1 MEYHCSEG
9 AGNTIP
15 QLLGYGHGGKTLID
29 TKNKTAEKLEWF
41 PAKLEFGQYEH
52 PSKASLQDNEFLIEG
67 ILNFFDFNVLTH
79 CDFPPIVEKKAKK
92 KDHIEDPVE
101 DPVEDAVEDPVEV
114 PVDVTD
120 EQENVEEDNLQ
131 QEPSQGKSRLEK
143 EDKSKTKAK
152 SAQKSRKTLSQG
164 NFVDDQEIVPKKK
177 KTKYGPAKKIYV

>member
-29 TKNKTAEKLEWF
+29 TKNKTAEKPEWF

-79 CDFPPIVEKKAKK
+79 CDFPPIVEKK
-92 KDHIEDPVE
+92 DHVEDPVE
-101 DPVEDAVEDPVEV
+101 DPVEVA
-114 PVDVTD
+114 VDVGTD
-120 EQENVEEDNLQ
+120 EQENVEEDNLE
-131 QEPSQGKSRLEK
+131 QEPSQGKSSLEQ
-143 EDKSKTKAK
+143 EEKSKTKAK

-164 NFVDDQEIVPKKK
+164 NFMDDQETVPRRRRKNMAQQRKLMWNCQSLRK
-177 KTKYGPAKKIYV
+177 MS